1 MFKTYVS
8 HDCTNINPLR
18 DIINNDQTPTGRNES
33 RKFIKKKRENGE
45 REREREREKER
56 EIETEI
62 ETERRRER

>member
-33 RKFIKKKRENGE
+33 RNFIKKKRENGE
-45 REREREREKER
+45 RERDRDR
-56 EIETEI
+56 EIERESERQR
-62 ETERRRER
+62 ETK

>member
-8 HDCTNINPLR
+8 HDCTNFYPLR

-45 REREREREKER
+45 RERDR
-56 EIETEI
+56 EIE
-62 ETERRRER
+62 R